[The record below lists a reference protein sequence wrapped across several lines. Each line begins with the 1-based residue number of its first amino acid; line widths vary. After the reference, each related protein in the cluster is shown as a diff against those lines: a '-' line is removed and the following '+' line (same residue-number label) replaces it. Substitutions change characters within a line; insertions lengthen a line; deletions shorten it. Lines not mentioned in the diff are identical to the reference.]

1 MCLQALEAVREAL
14 DAREDAVCRR
24 EEQLALRASEMRDAE
39 STMQQLDVRR
49 HQAQQAIAKL
59 SDIQRQQDATLAQ
72 THARLREVQMCQ
84 CQVEEREQRLE
95 EREEQLAHAQVLVS
109 RRQQELSEEEAR
121 IHQLR
126 AAADVASIKDKQVA
140 SFFLP
145 PSGCFDLLASV
156 SLPTKP
162 SLATVYIMPC
172 LSSTTVCSGSL
183 GRRLQPCL
191 LMRQR
196 SPVSS

>member
-1 MCLQALEAVREAL
+1 MREAL

-24 EEQLALRASEMRDAE
+24 EEQLALRVSEMREAE

-72 THARLREVQMCQ
+72 THARQREVLMCQ
-84 CQVEEREQRLE
+84 REVEEREQRLE

-126 AAADVASIKDKQVA
+126 AAADVASIKDKQV
-140 SFFLP
+140 
-145 PSGCFDLLASV
+145 DKQV
-156 SLPTKP
+156 D
-162 SLATVYIMPC
+162 
-172 LSSTTVCSGSL
+172 
-183 GRRLQPCL
+183 
-191 LMRQR
+191 
-196 SPVSS
+196 